1 MGKILLSRIAVV
13 NAEDS
18 KDEVR
23 ASKNPAYAATS
34 TVQPTSQAV
43 IIRENEPAY
52 EVVLY
57 GGQFKG
63 THVHVKISHADTI
76 APTLYR
82 QYMHNI
88 CTGHTIIIY
97 IMCTTPI
104 NGIKTGYLSISMS
117 VPEQALGWIWN

>member
-43 IIRENEPAY
+43 IIRENESAY

-76 APTLYR
+76 TPTLYR
-82 QYMHNI
+82 QLYVWDI
-88 CTGHTIIIY
+88 
-97 IMCTTPI
+97 P
-104 NGIKTGYLSISMS
+104 
-117 VPEQALGWIWN
+117 